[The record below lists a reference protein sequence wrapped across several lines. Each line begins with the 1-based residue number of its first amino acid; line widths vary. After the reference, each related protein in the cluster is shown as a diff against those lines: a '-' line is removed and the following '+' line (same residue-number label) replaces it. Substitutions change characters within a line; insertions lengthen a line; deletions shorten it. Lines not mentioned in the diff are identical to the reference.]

1 MSSSVLMRSLMSF
14 TQCFLIHSYTMLY
27 YWLFYFWMMFMIYIL
42 HHITSCYIILHHIT
56 SYHITSYYIILHH
69 STSYY
74 IILHHITSYYIILYI
89 TIYFHILPRSPVVFC
104 LNHFGCSHVRP
115 PWPAWW
121 PNSWPSLESTLGD
134 WKPRKFRG
142 AHLGN
147 GGVHQWDTP
156 IYGWCMSWTIHL

>member
-1 MSSSVLMRSLMSF
+1 M
-14 TQCFLIHSYTMLY
+14 
-27 YWLFYFWMMFMIYIL
+27 L
-42 HHITSCYIILHHIT
+42 HHITSYYIILHHIRSYYIILHHIT
-56 SYHITSYYIILHH
+56 SCYIILHH

-74 IILHHITSYYIILYI
+74 IILHHITSYYMILHHIASY
-89 TIYFHILPRSPVVFC
+89 YILPYISIYYQGLLYFFC

-142 AHLGN
+142 VHKWDNHPLEGYLGKWGCPWMGYPNLWLVYVMDNPSIN
-147 GGVHQWDTP
+147 GW
-156 IYGWCMSWTIHL
+156 